1 VNNLKKILLR
11 WFVSTPPAWGS
22 TGGMERVGVVV
33 VTRDRR
39 RTTLDSLGHV
49 IESSPRVPIT
59 VVDNAST
66 DGTAD
71 AVTARYPEVTV
82 VRLPANLGAAG
93 RNSGV
98 AVTPCPYIAFSDDDS
113 WWAPGALGRAAE
125 LFDPHPRLAVIAAKV
140 LVGPEAR
147 VDPVCDVMASSPLG
161 PGGGP
166 GVGILGFVACGAVVR
181 RDAFLGV
188 GGFRLG
194 YGIGGEEELLA
205 IDLRAA
211 GWDLRYCPDVVAHHH
226 PATDRPPSADRRRRQ
241 ARNAVCTTWLRR
253 RFGSAV
259 GCTAAL
265 SRPAWGDRA
274 VRRGLADAFGD
285 ATWIWR
291 ERLPVDRVLEEDLRR
306 LQSA

>member
-1 VNNLKKILLR
+1 
-11 WFVSTPPAWGS
+11 
-22 TGGMERVGVVV
+22 MESANDLVGVVV

-39 RTTLDSLGHV
+39 QNTLESVGHLL
-49 IESSPRVPIT
+49 ELSPGAPVT

-66 DGTAD
+66 DGTPD
-71 AVTARYPEVTV
+71 AVRARYSGVTV

-98 AVTPCPYIAFSDDDS
+98 SVTPCPYVAFSDDDS
-113 WWAPGALGRAAE
+113 WWAPGALSRAAD
-125 LFDPHPRLAVIAAKV
+125 LFDANPNLGVVAAKV
-140 LVGPEAR
+140 LVGPEHR

-161 PGGGP
+161 AGGGP
-166 GVGILGFVACGAVVR
+166 GVGVLGFVACGAVVR

-211 GWDLRYCPDVVAHHH
+211 GWDLSYCPEVVAHHH
-226 PATDRPPSADRRRRQ
+226 PATDRPPGADRRRRQ
-241 ARNAVCTTWLRR
+241 ARNAVRTVWLRR

-259 GCTAAL
+259 RCTAAVG
-265 SRPAWGDRA
+265 RPAWTDHA
-274 VRRGLADAFGD
+274 VRQGLSDAFGD
-285 ATWIWR
+285 AAWIWR
-291 ERLPVDRVLEEDLRR
+291 ERVPVDRLLERDLR
-306 LQSA
+306 LL